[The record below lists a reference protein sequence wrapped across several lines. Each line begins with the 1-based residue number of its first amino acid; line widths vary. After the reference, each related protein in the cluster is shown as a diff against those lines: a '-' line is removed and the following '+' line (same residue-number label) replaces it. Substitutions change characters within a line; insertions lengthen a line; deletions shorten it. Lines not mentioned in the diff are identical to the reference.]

1 MKIVF
6 NENSVEID
14 ANPSINHDEFL
25 DSLFV
30 AIKKVER
37 KYILWDNTFLN
48 DDNNMISHVERVF
61 AYELYHQWSKLR
73 EESEILKNFIINGE
87 LSKDMY
93 LDKSE
98 RIFPDM
104 VLHGG
109 QGNYTENK
117 IVIEIKR
124 SANKH
129 ICEYIKDI
137 ENIKKLTGEFTRNSS
152 EGKESKVNGYKH
164 GVLII
169 EGDES
174 QERFNELSLHKD
186 FCKYSDYIVILYNGE
201 KMSVYQM

>member
-37 KYILWDNTFLN
+37 KYILWDDTFLN

-73 EESEILKNFIINGE
+73 EESEILKNFIINGK

-109 QGNYTENK
+109 QGNNTENK

-137 ENIKKLTGEFTRNSS
+137 ANIKKLTGEFTRKSS

-169 EGDES
+169 EGYES

-186 FCKYSDYIVILYNGE
+186 FRKYSDYIVILYNGE